1 MSRIISHSTDKIQS
15 SPEIWIYNVPELF
28 CTHQANQ
35 RILTRQFEYNQN
47 QDKKVRDAIKAMHD
61 LCDAVKDMDQNH
73 QEQAFLGCLAVMAEE
88 FHWK

>member
-1 MSRIISHSTDKIQS
+1 MNSYFNNMMFNPQYVNANY
-15 SPEIWIYNVPELF
+15 YN
-28 CTHQANQ
+28 Q
-35 RILTRQFEYNQN
+35 IRQFEYNQN
-47 QDKKVRDAIKAMHD
+47 HDKKVRDAIKAMHD